1 MKITKEQLKRIIKEE
16 LESVLEDIA
25 RPEFP
30 GEELPQGQDLGQA
43 LTDVDTLEHTIAI
56 KEKELKKA
64 HRALLSLRR
73 NTSWPGASYDET
85 VAATKEVEKAA
96 KELIRIDPDT
106 KLPQEL
112 EDNPWELKYAREK

>member
-1 MKITKEQLKRIIKEE
+1 MRITKEQLKQIIKEE
-16 LESVLEDIA
+16 LETVLEDID

-73 NTSWPGASYDET
+73 NTSMPASYDET
-85 VAATKEVEKAA
+85 VAATKEVEKLE
-96 KELIRIDPDT
+96 KELRRIDPDT

-112 EDNPWELKYAREK
+112 KDNPWELKYARGK